1 MAYSLHRRLGAEF
14 LGTGMLLAAVVG
26 SGILGDRLSD
36 GNDGIALMAHALV
49 CGQILF
55 VLILMMAPVSGAHFN
70 PAVTL
75 AIRLKGEISN
85 REALAYVAMQIAGG
99 IAGMLLAHM
108 MFDIALFQIGI
119 KPRTGAGQWLAE
131 GVASFGLVLT
141 IFRIRTR
148 ALETVAGA
156 IGLYVAA
163 AIWFTASMCFA
174 NPAVTIARGLTASW
188 TGIRPE
194 DVPPYIL
201 AQIAGAVLA
210 LIVDRVLFAQEAG
223 ARA

>member
-1 MAYSLHRRLGAEF
+1 MSYSLHRRLGAEF
-14 LGTGMLLAAVVG
+14 LGTGMLLATVVG
-26 SGILGDRLSD
+26 SGILADRLSD
-36 GNDGIALMAHALV
+36 GNDGVALLAHALA

-55 VLILMMAPVSGAHFN
+55 VLIVMLAPVSGAHFN

-75 AIRLKGEISN
+75 AFRLKGEISN
-85 REALAYVAMQIAGG
+85 RTALAYVAVQIAGG
-99 IAGMLLAHM
+99 IAGLLLAHM
-108 MFDIALFQIGI
+108 MFDEQVFQIGI

-131 GVASFGLVLT
+131 GVATFGLVLT
-141 IFRIRTR
+141 IFRIRMR
-148 ALETVAGA
+148 SLESVAGA

-174 NPAVTIARGLTASW
+174 NPAVTIARGLTATW

-201 AQIAGAVLA
+201 AQVAGAVLA
-210 LIVDRVLFAQEAG
+210 LVVERVLFAQDASE
-223 ARA
+223 RA